1 MANGRWIKTFEIN
14 DALEEAGTG
23 EWELTMIVPP
33 SPPKTKICVPLC
45 RGGHHSLL
53 VVDNTKKEYA
63 ILSSTYAKPNPVD
76 WPQWTYSYDDATP
89 RNVPKQENGSDC
101 GAYTICFGEII
112 STWSVIKKRMSK
124 DDVGVDDINNVRSKL
139 S

>member
-1 MANGRWIKTFEIN
+1 MFLSVIVCWYLLVSVDVCFC
-14 DALEEAGTG
+14 LL
-23 EWELTMIVPP
+23 LTVAIFCWLLLSSLGNRSTKKITDIVFYCPLLSVAIPYQLLLTIVPT

-76 WPQWTYSYDDATP
+76 WPQWIYLYNDATP
-89 RNVPKQENGSDC
+89 RNVPKTE
-101 GAYTICFGEII
+101 E
-112 STWSVIKKRMSK
+112 W
-124 DDVGVDDINNVRSKL
+124 
-139 S
+139 

>member
-1 MANGRWIKTFEIN
+1 MKTPIKEN
-14 DALEEAGTG
+14 D
-23 EWELTMIVPP
+23 
-33 SPPKTKICVPLC
+33 
-45 RGGHHSLL
+45 
-53 VVDNTKKEYA
+53 
-63 ILSSTYAKPNPVD
+63 ILSSTYAKPNQVD
-76 WPQWTYSYDDATP
+76 WPQWIYSYDDATP